1 MKQLPGVWQLVAW
14 YLFTLTVHKPADQ
27 PPVEYKE
34 TEVSTA
40 GLFPFI
46 RVHQSPNALAVKVDP
61 PLSVHRILVESS
73 KSSSTCVQLV
83 VINLRRAQ
91 R

>member
-46 RVHQSPNALAVKVDP
+46 RNHKGCKSGLTTNMDVTAVFRRIPQGDDCPVD
-61 PLSVHRILVESS
+61 ED
-73 KSSSTCVQLV
+73 T
-83 VINLRRAQ
+83 AY
-91 R
+91 